1 LGQATRERR
10 LLFWMII
17 FFIMRIVV
25 TLPNQFNFFTAMKNL
40 SKLALICIYCSLFFV
55 FTSCGKEE
63 PDNPNNKASGVFDVK
78 GVSFKMVSVKGGSFT
93 MGASDEQGREAENDE
108 KPAHRVTLSDFSI
121 GQTEVTQEL
130 WIAVMGSNPSRF
142 SSEIHD
148 SYLEYPFPENLQRP
162 VECVSWNDCQ
172 VFLSKLNQLTGK
184 KFRLPTEAEWEFAAR
199 GGNNSKNYKY
209 AGSNDISEAAWF
221 YNNCSAPDIKY
232 PNNCTQ
238 SVGTKK
244 SNELGLY
251 DMSGNVCEWV
261 QDWSGSYSSD
271 AQTNPTGPATGLYKI
286 IRGGSYSREAIVC
299 RVTNRIEWPQDYP
312 SSSIGLR
319 LAL

>member
-1 LGQATRERR
+1 
-10 LLFWMII
+10 
-17 FFIMRIVV
+17 
-25 TLPNQFNFFTAMKNL
+25 
-40 SKLALICIYCSLFFV
+40 
-55 FTSCGKEE
+55 
-63 PDNPNNKASGVFDVK
+63 
-78 GVSFKMVSVKGGSFT
+78 MVSVKGGSFT

-199 GGNNSKNYKY
+199 GGNKSKNYKY

-286 IRGGSYSREAIVC
+286 IRGGSYSHEAIVC